1 MARRA
6 RLTRERILEAAVAL
20 ADAEGLDA
28 VTMRR
33 LAGDLGVEAMSLYHH
48 VPNKDALL
56 DGLVAAVIGEVHE
69 ATGESAGADW
79 RAALRDRCLA
89 ARDVMVRHP
98 WAPRLMGTR
107 RTIPTS
113 VVFYYEDVLGLLVE
127 GGFSYALAHRALHA
141 LGSMPLGFVQEL
153 FPPAAS
159 GGSLDVE
166 AAEAEFEALA
176 AALPHM
182 TAMVAAEIHA
192 NDGDVLG
199 WCDSRA
205 EFEFTLDLLLDGLE
219 RQRSAAVAG
228 AQRRATK
235 ARGAL

>member
-1 MARRA
+1 
-6 RLTRERILEAAVAL
+6 
-20 ADAEGLDA
+20 
-28 VTMRR
+28 
-33 LAGDLGVEAMSLYHH
+33 
-48 VPNKDALL
+48 
-56 DGLVAAVIGEVHE
+56 
-69 ATGESAGADW
+69 
-79 RAALRDRCLA
+79 
-89 ARDVMVRHP
+89 
-98 WAPRLMGTR
+98 
-107 RTIPTS
+107 
-113 VVFYYEDVLGLLVE
+113 VLGLLVE

-153 FPPAAS
+153 FSPAAS